1 MLYSQPTEQ
10 QHLSLTFML
19 NNIHYIPASF
29 QVTYWLNYEYS
40 WEFLAEARLLTQGLK
55 FQVQLQLQDYLSKH
69 AECRVL
75 ASIQSSNWIQCA
87 HDAMMQ

>member
-29 QVTYWLNYEYS
+29 QVTY
-40 WEFLAEARLLTQGLK
+40 
-55 FQVQLQLQDYLSKH
+55 
-69 AECRVL
+69 
-75 ASIQSSNWIQCA
+75 
-87 HDAMMQ
+87 